1 MATRDLSI
9 QMVKLPVFGIIYYQ
23 SKRNQAIITNQS
35 MKLWFWLHVYTKE
48 LINSH
53 TGRREA

>member
-9 QMVKLPVFGIIYYQ
+9 QMVKLSVFGIIYYQ

-35 MKLWFWLHVYTKE
+35 MKLWFGYMYIPK
-48 LINSH
+48 N
-53 TGRREA
+53 